1 MRKQFL
7 FTLLLCILC
16 LCSCSKDGSFSQIET
31 ARAIPT
37 TSQAVDEESREE
49 SPEVSR
55 QLELTSPSTEPEECE
70 SPTEESVSLT
80 DKTEISSPQAHLK
93 FRLDVPAKIQEQ
105 WNYCAPTTVQ
115 MILAYKGIEID
126 QATLAREMLT
136 DEAFG
141 THNDNAIKILNKY
154 LFGYEIPAEGQAG
167 YRLAT
172 VSTADPHSEE
182 MRLFKE
188 RLRQNIKDGYPMY
201 YTIDNARIYDD
212 AQGEHNVVGIGYK
225 LDEKGEDIA
234 YIYYIDPSY
243 TQQDPVYGG
252 LKIITPE
259 QLFYAML
266 TCVEPNYGW

>member
-1 MRKQFL
+1 MTMRKQFL

-16 LCSCSKDGSFSQIET
+16 LCSCSKDSSFSQIET

-55 QLELTSPSTEPEECE
+55 QLDFTSPSTEPEECE
-70 SPTEESVSLT
+70 SPTKESVILT

-93 FRLDVPAKIQEQ
+93 FRLDVPARIQEE

-115 MILAYKGIEID
+115 MILAYKGIKID

-167 YRLAT
+167 YRLHLLHRPFLH
-172 VSTADPHSEE
+172 TARP
-182 MRLFKE
+182 RLW
-188 RLRQNIKDGYPMY
+188 
-201 YTIDNARIYDD
+201 
-212 AQGEHNVVGIGYK
+212 
-225 LDEKGEDIA
+225 
-234 YIYYIDPSY
+234 
-243 TQQDPVYGG
+243 G
-252 LKIITPE
+252 LKDH
-259 QLFYAML
+259 YA
-266 TCVEPNYGW
+266 